1 MENELPKIEKQDVI
15 KLPSNGS
22 RISRKV
28 MVLIVCFAFL
38 ALLTS
43 GLAAYMISSSRKQT
57 FTQANIP
64 TQTFEPTPI
73 SGEKAANPTLILSTP
88 TPSASPT
95 PTLKNSYSNSK
106 YGFSFRYPSGWTLVN
121 KTQSDPKILLYLVL
135 NSRGALSDELSIT
148 VSYGTR
154 NYEEAL
160 DLNNQVAES
169 IQVAGI
175 SSSRKI
181 LKDSKGS
188 ISIQVIIPD
197 SNNTFIFLSKEK
209 YKSTLDQILSSFK
222 LDG

>member
-1 MENELPKIEKQDVI
+1 MQNEYPKIEKEDVI
-15 KLPSNGS
+15 KLPSNED

-28 MVLIVCFAFL
+28 MVLIVSFAFL

-43 GLAAYMISSSRKQT
+43 GLAAYMISTSQKQT

-64 TQTFEPTPI
+64 IQTFEPTPI
-73 SGEKAANPTLILSTP
+73 SSGPTTNPTIALLSPTP
-88 TPSASPT
+88 TASPT
-95 PTLKNSYSNSK
+95 PTLKNLYSNSK

-135 NSRGALSDELSIT
+135 NPRGASSNELSIT

-154 NYEEAL
+154 TYGEAL

-169 IQVAGI
+169 IKVAGI

-181 LKDSKGS
+181 LKDSKGI

-197 SNNTFIFLSKEK
+197 SNNTFIFLSKEEN
-209 YKSTLDQILSSFK
+209 KSILDQILTTFK
-222 LDG
+222 LD